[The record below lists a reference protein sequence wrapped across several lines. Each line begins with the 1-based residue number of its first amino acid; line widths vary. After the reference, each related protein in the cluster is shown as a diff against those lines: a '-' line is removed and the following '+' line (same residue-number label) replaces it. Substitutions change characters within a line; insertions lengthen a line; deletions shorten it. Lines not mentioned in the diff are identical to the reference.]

1 MSRKREGGSA
11 AKGPTQRQ
19 LRVGEELRHVLAD
32 ILRRADFR
40 DPALLDINV
49 TVTEVRISPDLKNAT
64 AFVIPLGGGHP
75 DLIPA
80 LNRAALFLR
89 GQIASEVR
97 LQHVPRLSFQADSSF
112 EYASKIDR
120 LLHDPHVAQDIV
132 RHLDGEGVP
141 MDEAVEELLDEEEGD
156 ADAGEH
162 ADAKDVSGQ
171 KSHGA

>member
-64 AFVIPLGGGHP
+64 AFVIPLGGGHA

-89 GQIASEVR
+89 GQIAGQVR

-141 MDEAVEELLDEEEGD
+141 MDEVVDELLEDEDGD
-156 ADAGEH
+156 DTDAQ
-162 ADAKDVSGQ
+162 DVTGQ
-171 KSHGA
+171 DRHGA

>member
-89 GQIASEVR
+89 GQIAGEVR

-120 LLHDPHVAQDIV
+120 ILHDPHVAQDIV
-132 RHLDGEGVP
+132 RHLDAEGVP
-141 MDEAVEELLDEEEGD
+141 MDDELEELLDEDELQDEDEAELNEE
-156 ADAGEH
+156 
-162 ADAKDVSGQ
+162 AKDDR
-171 KSHGA
+171 HGA